1 MCKIGNSKKFPQQ
14 FFFFLVFLVFN
25 CVLFNYTCLCVF
37 IFMSDF
43 FLILIP
49 FQYTG
54 THKTYNVPLKMST
67 LNQLCSIVIKTE
79 TKGHWLDK
87 RLLVL

>member
-1 MCKIGNSKKFPQQ
+1 MP
-14 FFFFLVFLVFN
+14 
-25 CVLFNYTCLCVF
+25 LCVYFYVIFF
-37 IFMSDF
+37 I
-43 FLILIP
+43 LIL

-67 LNQLCSIVIKTE
+67 LNQLCSIIIKTE

-87 RLLVL
+87 RLLVFWGQQKKKKTLPSNVTGSGINLHHQ